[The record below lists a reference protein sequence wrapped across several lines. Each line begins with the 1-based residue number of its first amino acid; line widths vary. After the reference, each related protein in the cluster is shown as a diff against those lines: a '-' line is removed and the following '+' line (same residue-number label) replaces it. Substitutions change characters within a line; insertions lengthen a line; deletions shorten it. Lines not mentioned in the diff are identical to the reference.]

1 MATVRKMF
9 DLAAAIV
16 FTKYG
21 EDTDFDYYSPLFLE
35 NLLVKALPY
44 ENQIRVQRGAAQIA
58 RAPEIG
64 AIDETEIDW
73 DDRITRDAIP
83 HGLAS
88 MLMGDDNNKKAESVI
103 EYNKFIEA
111 LAEAA
116 PAIMEGGDD
125 AEYD

>member
-1 MATVRKMF
+1 MPAATLPENRVAQLS
-9 DLAAAIV
+9 DALNQLLS
-16 FTKYG
+16 
-21 EDTDFDYYSPLFLE
+21 SPKSKDLE

-44 ENQIRVQRGAAQIA
+44 ENQIRAQRGAAQIA
-58 RAPEIG
+58 REPEIG

-103 EYNKFIEA
+103 EYNKFVEA

>member
-1 MATVRKMF
+1 MPAATLPENRVAQLS
-9 DLAAAIV
+9 DALNQLLS
-16 FTKYG
+16 
-21 EDTDFDYYSPLFLE
+21 SPKSKDLE

-44 ENQIRVQRGAAQIA
+44 ENQIRAQRGAAQIA

-103 EYNKFIEA
+103 EYNKFVEA

-125 AEYD
+125 AEHD